1 MLSLPSPQHRILAA
15 IVGVAHEL
23 HLDAALAPSAAPDE
37 AGTVY
42 FYPAGLFDAVASLA
56 YEVCADGA
64 LQLNLYDGD
73 GRSVD
78 VLGDDTRTGRTY
90 VEIAPENGQQ
100 AVEALCAK
108 LAEIVGVDP
117 HIYAGPLRPRT

>member
-1 MLSLPSPQHRILAA
+1 MLPLPSPQHRILSA

-23 HLDAALAPSAAPDE
+23 HLDATLDSDGSRLG
-37 AGTVY
+37 GTIY

-64 LQLNLYDGD
+64 LQLNLYDDD

-90 VEIAPENGQQ
+90 VEITPENGQQ
-100 AVEALCAK
+100 AVEAVCSR